1 MVLWGFLWVGAL
13 VILGF
18 GVLLILGVGALVIL
32 GFGALG
38 VLWVVALVI
47 LGVVLYNFR
56 GWSFGYSGIGCFAT
70 W

>member
-1 MVLWGFLWVGAL
+1 MVLWGFLWVD
-13 VILGF
+13 
-18 GVLLILGVGALVIL
+18 ALVIL

-47 LGVVLYNFR
+47 LGVVALGFSG
-56 GWSFGYSGIGCFAT
+56 GWCFGGFCGLVL